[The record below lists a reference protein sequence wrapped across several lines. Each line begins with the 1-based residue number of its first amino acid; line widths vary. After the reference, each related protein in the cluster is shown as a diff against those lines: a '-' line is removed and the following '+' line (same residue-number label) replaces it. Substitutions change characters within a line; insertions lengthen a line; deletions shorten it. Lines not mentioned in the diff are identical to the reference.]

1 MFGSRGGKTPALA
14 LVFWF
19 VSFVFVTSY
28 RGLGLLF
35 RCCTFPEAVAPVAA
49 SLGLV
54 LCVDVLLT
62 VFYFIVLYILILTN
76 VFLLV
81 ADRPGVGR
89 EGEVATKWWR

>member
-35 RCCTFPEAVAPVAA
+35 RCCTSPEAVAPVAA

-54 LCVDVLLT
+54 LYVCRLMKPKFELLER
-62 VFYFIVLYILILTN
+62 LRKQN
-76 VFLLV
+76 
-81 ADRPGVGR
+81 
-89 EGEVATKWWR
+89 